1 MFSFLKNGDIQNT
14 MKTMTDNLS
23 GLTSKDKDKI
33 KYSLLN
39 YSTIMRHNLN
49 EGEAIFRNIRKLEA
63 EIEERE
69 IASLAT
75 GRGPSLAAQYAAGSF
90 LYTGNDGSTR
100 CDNASL
106 ALIMAKELAFLNRT
120 IQMISLI
127 ACRYQEEQEDL
138 EWGRGDDE
146 YDNDDEE
153 SDNDDDG
160 YGGCGDDHESDYI
173 EDDSVPNVL
182 QRSHSHDD
190 LSYQDNRRG
199 RRAPQNQLVATF
211 LIASGRLRTNFN
223 NLCELAG
230 TYVVRVNAMTTMDHP
245 HTTAN
250 REKQLDA
257 ENIVI
262 SDIYTYFEQF
272 DAEHRNPVVW
282 TFLELRDISI
292 FAWRIMSMFA
302 FSNLFRL
309 TAGTEFTMYQQEDAI
324 FSQGRDYRLQCDA
337 AAEYQIPI
345 TTNSQVKE
353 AV

>member
-33 KYSLLN
+33 KYSILN
-39 YSTIMRHNLN
+39 YSTIMRHNLK
-49 EGEAIFRNIRKLEA
+49 EGEPIFRNIRKLEA

-90 LYTGNDGSTR
+90 LYTGNDGSIR

-106 ALIMAKELAFLNRT
+106 ALIMAKELTFLNRT

-138 EWGRGDDE
+138 EWGREEE
-146 YDNDDEE
+146 YNNNDE
-153 SDNDDDG
+153 SDNDDG
-160 YGGCGDDHESDYI
+160 YGGCGDDHESDNI
-173 EDDSVPNVL
+173 EDDSTPSVL

-230 TYVVRVNAMTTMDHP
+230 TSVLHVNAMTTMDRP
-245 HTTAN
+245 HTPAN

-309 TAGTEFTMYQQEDAI
+309 TAGTEFTMYQPEDAI
-324 FSQGRDYRLQCDA
+324 FSQGRDYRLPCDA

-345 TTNSQVKE
+345 TQQGE